1 MLIIFLFRVLASQL
15 WEQANMNFPTDLSK
29 ELLTD
34 IEHPVECIQ
43 ASAAKALGAL
53 LEKDTS
59 QIEKML
65 QLLIQLY
72 KDRLKVSNSRLLK
85 VFGCSYFL
93 F

>member
-1 MLIIFLFRVLASQL
+1 MD
-15 WEQANMNFPTDLSK
+15 FPTDLSD

-34 IEHPVECIQ
+34 VEHPVESIQ

-59 QIEKML
+59 QLEKML

-72 KDRLKVSNSRLLK
+72 KERLKVSNPRLLLY
-85 VFGCSYFL
+85 FGL
-93 F
+93 